1 MDARKQKIIDDCET
15 QIYNLVEGWSVAH
28 TTGCLGGKMRE
39 LRGSGIEAF
48 VINTINSI
56 GELYKIDLTAVCGDD
71 DKKDLVIVLPG
82 GQGTICKKH
91 QVDVHIY
98 LNHEFIAVIECKAYL
113 DSCYYERACSD
124 FTYFRSFGYN
134 VKKYIFTLENSIG
147 SETKMFIDHTNGGIC
162 DNVFCMFDGKRNS
175 VKPLYDSRYKKTI
188 NKHSLAEFIQAIL
201 TFAGA
206 GAGAGAADDG
216 S

>member
-1 MDARKQKIIDDCET
+1 MDTHKQKIIDDCET
-15 QIYNLVEGWSVAH
+15 QIYSLVEGWNIAH
-28 TTGCLGGKMRE
+28 TTGCVGGKMRE
-39 LRGSGIEAF
+39 LRGSSIETF

-56 GELYKIDLTAVCGDD
+56 GKIYEIDLTAVCGDD
-71 DKKDLVIVLPG
+71 DKKDLVIHLPD

-98 LNHEFIAVIECKAYL
+98 LNHKFIAVIECKAYL

-124 FTYFRSFGYN
+124 FSYFQSFGYN
-134 VKKYIFTLENSIG
+134 VKKYIFTLENCIG
-147 SETKMFIDHTNGGIC
+147 SETKIFIDYANGGMC

-175 VKPLYDSRYKKTI
+175 VKPIYDSRYKKI
-188 NKHSLAEFIQAIL
+188 VNKHSLAEFIQAIL
-201 TFAGA
+201 AFAGT
-206 GAGAGAADDG
+206 GTVTVTGHG